1 MSDLQIGVY
10 PCQKRKIH
18 DQGQADE
25 YGVDYNNET
34 PGRVP
39 AGCLATV
46 DEPLAT
52 IIHSIV
58 VASKVYMST
67 SRGSRMWPLDDD
79 WCHTNSVAVDRYE
92 YRKPSPSFSSR
103 VVALKTTWASDGQRL
118 CRIRLRWCVG
128 YTMMIGRLDATM
140 RLLVICTCKLILE
153 RSIWI
158 FDRDDTVMIFEL
170 THEFYEG
177 GGR

>member
-25 YGVDYNNET
+25 YGVDYNNDT

-39 AGCLATV
+39 AGYLATV

-67 SRGSRMWPLDDD
+67 SRGSG
-79 WCHTNSVAVDRYE
+79 C
-92 YRKPSPSFSSR
+92 
-103 VVALKTTWASDGQRL
+103 
-118 CRIRLRWCVG
+118 
-128 YTMMIGRLDATM
+128 GR
-140 RLLVICTCKLILE
+140 
-153 RSIWI
+153 
-158 FDRDDTVMIFEL
+158 
-170 THEFYEG
+170 
-177 GGR
+177 